1 MDPISPFVHEFTYQ
15 AMANDLLRIEDGTT
29 YTYVVRF
36 CDNIKHYNKR
46 LNSFKIQSAI
56 GGYEDQTA
64 VLSDVDTLWTDVRHM
79 HMREAID
86 KLMSDFNSFLQEH
99 AGFKG

>member
-1 MDPISPFVHEFTYQ
+1 MDVTL
-15 AMANDLLRIEDGTT
+15 NDDDP
-29 YTYVVRF
+29 VW
-36 CDNIKHYNKR
+36 
-46 LNSFKIQSAI
+46 
-56 GGYEDQTA
+56 
-64 VLSDVDTLWTDVRHM
+64 VDIRHM